1 MDFQTVMLELES
13 LGSER
18 TKKIYMQNGAHEPL
32 WGVATGAMKP
42 IFKRTGIDQALAE
55 QLYATGNY
63 DAMYFAGIIA
73 SPKAMTGAD
82 FDRWME
88 SAYFYMISDFIVA
101 VTLAEADI
109 AQAVA
114 DKWIA
119 TGKELYMSAG
129 YSCYCWLLGSRKD
142 AEFDKGKLAAMLE
155 TVQKTIHG
163 SPDRVR
169 YAMNNF
175 VTTVGVSYIL
185 LHEEALSAA
194 RAIGPVDLYRGKTKL
209 RVPVA
214 AQEIEAMA
222 AKGKLGFKRKHVRC

>member
-1 MDFQTVMLELES
+1 MDVQTILLELES

-18 TKKIYMQNGAHEPL
+18 TKKTYMQNGAHEPL

-73 SPKAMTGAD
+73 DPKAMTEAD

-101 VTLAEADI
+101 VTLSEADI

-119 TGKELYMSAG
+119 TGKELYVSSG

-142 AEFDKGKLAAMLE
+142 AEFDKDKLAAMLE
-155 TVQKTIHG
+155 TVHKTIHG
-163 SPDRVR
+163 SPDRAR

-175 VTTVGVSYIL
+175 VTTVGISYVP
-185 LHEEALSAA
+185 LHQEALSAA
-194 RAIGPVDLYRGKTKL
+194 REIGPVDLYRGKTRL
-209 RVPVA
+209 SVPVA
-214 AQEIEAMA
+214 AQEIKAMA
-222 AKGKLGFKRKHVRC
+222 AKGKLGFKRRHVRC

>member
-1 MDFQTVMLELES
+1 MDVQTILLELES

-18 TKKIYMQNGAHEPL
+18 TKKTYIQNGAHEPL

-73 SPKAMTGAD
+73 DPKAMTQAD
-82 FDRWME
+82 FDRWMD

-114 DKWIA
+114 DNWIA
-119 TGKELYMSAG
+119 TGKELYVSAG

-142 AEFDKGKLAAMLE
+142 AEFDKSKLAAMLE
-155 TVQKTIHG
+155 TVEKTIHG
-163 SPDRVR
+163 SPDRAR

-175 VTTVGVSYIL
+175 VTTVGVSFVP

-194 RAIGPVDLYRGKTKL
+194 RAIGPVDLYRRKTKL
-209 RVPVA
+209 SVPVA

-222 AKGKLGFKRKHVRC
+222 AKGKLGFKRRHVRC